1 MRILI
6 TGGTGLIGRALV
18 ASLAGEGHEV
28 IVLTRSPDRVTGLP
42 DGARPVGWDAE
53 TPEGWV
59 ELLVTA
65 PGEGVEGGT
74 GIVHLAGESVAEGRW
89 TEAKKRAIRDSRVG
103 STRAVVAAVEAAAE
117 RGAEPPRWLLQAS
130 AVGYYGDRGEEVLT
144 EASDPGDDFLAGVAK
159 DWEAASAP
167 VETRGVRRVL
177 LRTGVVLDD
186 EGGALPRMALP
197 FKMFIGGPLGN
208 GGHWV
213 PWIHRRDE
221 VGAIRFLL
229 ARDDASGPY
238 NLTAPQP
245 VTNRVLSETLARVL
259 HRPCL
264 LPVPKIMLHLAFGE
278 MAEILLASQRVMPQR
293 LEEAGFAFRHPTVG
307 GALED
312 LLG

>member
-18 ASLAGEGHEV
+18 DSLAGEGHEV
-28 IVLTRSPDRVTGLP
+28 IVLTRSPGRATGLP
-42 DGARPVGWDAE
+42 TGARPAGWDAE
-53 TPEGWV
+53 TPEGWG

-130 AVGYYGDRGEEVLT
+130 AVGYYGDRGDEVLT
-144 EASDPGDDFLAGVAK
+144 EASDPGDDFLAEVAK
-159 DWEAASAP
+159 EWEAASAP
-167 VETRGVRRVL
+167 VERRGVRRVL

-197 FKMFIGGPLGN
+197 FKMFIGGPLGD
-208 GGHWV
+208 GKQWV

-245 VTNRVLSETLARVL
+245 VTNRMLSETLARVL

-264 LPVPKIMLHLAFGE
+264 LPVPRIMLHLAFGE

-293 LEEAGFAFRHPTVG
+293 LEEAGFVFRHPTVG

-312 LLG
+312 LLS